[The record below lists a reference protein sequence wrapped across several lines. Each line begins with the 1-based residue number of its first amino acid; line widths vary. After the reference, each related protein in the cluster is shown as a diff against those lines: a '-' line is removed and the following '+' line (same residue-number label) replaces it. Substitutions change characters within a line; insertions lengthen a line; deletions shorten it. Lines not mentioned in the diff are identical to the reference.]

1 MLPCDNGTLPSG
13 VNITFKA
20 PTNYI
25 VQEGKSTDLVLEV
38 QGKSAKDIN
47 VTVTFMSITAQSE
60 WKIFLRGNMLCNLM
74 FPVDF
79 FYGLDA
85 STHLLQVMTTVL
97 TPIWLQF
104 QLMRTKSV

>member
-1 MLPCDNGTLPSG
+1 MFFSDYPTLPSG

-20 PTNYI
+20 PTNRT
-25 VQEGKSTDLVLEV
+25 VREGKSTDLVMEV
-38 QGKSAKDIN
+38 QGEAAKNIN
-47 VTVTFMSITAQSE
+47 VTVTFTSITAQSE
-60 WKIFLRGNMLCNLM
+60 WSVFLHGNMLCNLM

-104 QLMRTKSV
+104 QLMRTKSE

>member
-1 MLPCDNGTLPSG
+1 MFFSDYPTLPSG

-20 PTNYI
+20 PTNRT
-25 VQEGKSTDLVLEV
+25 VREGKSTDLVLEV
-38 QGKSAKDIN
+38 QGESAKNIN
-47 VTVTFMSITAQSE
+47 VTVTFTSITAQSE
-60 WKIFLRGNMLCNLM
+60 WSVFLHGNMLCNLM

-97 TPIWLQF
+97 PPVWLQF
-104 QLMRTKSV
+104 QLTRAVSI

>member
-1 MLPCDNGTLPSG
+1 MLLCDYGTLPSG

-20 PTNYI
+20 PTNRT
-25 VQEGKSTDLVLEV
+25 VREGRSTDLVLEV
-38 QGKSAKDIN
+38 QGESEKDIM
-47 VTVTFMSITAQSE
+47 VTVTFISITAQSE
-60 WKIFLRGNMLCNLM
+60 WNVFLHGNMLCSLM

-104 QLMRTKSV
+104 QLMRTKSE